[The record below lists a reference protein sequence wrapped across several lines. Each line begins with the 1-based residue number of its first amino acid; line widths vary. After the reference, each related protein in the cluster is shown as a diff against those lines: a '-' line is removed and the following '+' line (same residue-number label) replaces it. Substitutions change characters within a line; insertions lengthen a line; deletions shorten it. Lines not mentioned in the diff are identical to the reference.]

1 MIYYVIAGFR
11 AIGFNLLISFLA
23 MVIINGA
30 FSYSTLEVRWLVRG
44 QASCFALCNS
54 LSLYYSRS
62 KNLAGMSMHLLYID
76 SDVNLVWSQKRSLSW
91 MLNIIHS
98 RWFCFGCKCV
108 LSFWQVEGVYSLC
121 ADLDSES
128 HVSNLHKEY
137 SQSKTWQWL
146 WSVRYGGEVTFF
158 TW

>member
-98 RWFCFGCKCV
+98 RWFCFGSSVFYLFDKWKVCTFCV
-108 LSFWQVEGVYSLC
+108 QTWIPSLMFPIYIKNIHK
-121 ADLDSES
+121 AKHGSDSE
-128 HVSNLHKEY
+128 VYDTEG
-137 SQSKTWQWL
+137 
-146 WSVRYGGEVTFF
+146 R
-158 TW
+158 